1 MKNEFLLRN
10 DITFLNHGSFGACP
24 KKVFEKYQQYQKDF
38 ESQPVEYFARKSAN
52 MIEKARKDLAEYI
65 GTEKENLVFV
75 KNATTAVNIFAKS
88 INLKIG
94 DEVLASN
101 HEYGALNRMW
111 EIMSKDKG
119 FTYKKSTVKLPVSD
133 KKTFIND
140 FISDI
145 SEKTKVIFLSHI
157 SAPSAII
164 FPIEEICEYAKSKNI
179 ITIIDGAHAPG
190 QIPLYLDKLQADFY
204 TGNCHKWLLAP
215 KGAAFMFAKPEMQ
228 KILKPLIISWG
239 ELGEQK
245 TDSAFVS
252 EFQSQATFDFSAYLA
267 VSDSI
272 NFLKE
277 NNWDNVIKRNKEL
290 LIYAKEKLSELI
302 KTEPI
307 ITNNDFLGL
316 MYAHQ
321 LPENIDALKLK
332 TDLWE
337 KYKIEIPVTFNEK
350 MKFIRISIQI
360 YNDKKDIDFLIKS
373 ISELIN

>member
-190 QIPLYLDKLQADFY
+190 QIPLNLNKLQADFY
-204 TGNCHKWLLAP
+204 TGNCHKWLMAP